1 MGIHLPPDLFRAYL
15 AKLQGDNTPENFE
28 QFKQNS
34 PISIKIKKQKSSTEE
49 AVLGVVK
56 D

>member
-1 MGIHLPPDLFRAYL
+1 MGIHLPPELFQSYL
-15 AKLQGDNTPENFE
+15 AKLQQDNTPANFE

-34 PISIKIKKQKSSTEE
+34 PINIKIKRQKSTTEE

>member
-1 MGIHLPPDLFRAYL
+1 MGIHLPPELFQGYL

-28 QFKQNS
+28 QFNQNS
-34 PISIKIKKQKSSTEE
+34 PINIKIKKQKSSTEE

>member
-1 MGIHLPPDLFRAYL
+1 MGIHLPPELFQGYL
-15 AKLQGDNTPENFE
+15 AKLQQDNTPENFE

-34 PISIKIKKQKSSTEE
+34 PINIKIKKQKSSTEE
-49 AVLGVVK
+49 AVWRIVK